1 MRKKEKSF
9 FYYSLERLTDFYV
22 LTIFALFSNFNIKII
37 AIFLFSVL
45 IICLLDLFILKRQ
58 FDFSHLSLFLISV
71 FITCLHWNLAFI
83 IFKKLFTFSNTFN
96 YDYELINNVVT
107 IKKFS
112 LMTLISVLPIGLGGF
127 GLREVSSLGIFNN
140 IDSSLVLTSTFVYG
154 LAISGILTLIG
165 IAYVNIRK
173 IFFNNGWNFR

>member
-1 MRKKEKSF
+1 M
-9 FYYSLERLTDFYV
+9 
-22 LTIFALFSNFNIKII
+22 
-37 AIFLFSVL
+37 
-45 IICLLDLFILKRQ
+45 
-58 FDFSHLSLFLISV
+58 
-71 FITCLHWNLAFI
+71 
-83 IFKKLFTFSNTFN
+83 
-96 YDYELINNVVT
+96 INNVVT

-165 IAYVNIRK
+165 IAYV
-173 IFFNNGWNFR
+173 